1 MKKINTLLLILLVI
15 MCSCSVSQKHQAIN
29 YYDETIDVKK
39 CSNLICRKHYIY
51 YNESGILLKNDSFQ
65 AKTTF
70 KRESPLDFTDY
81 ESKIW
86 LEYTIKF

>member
-1 MKKINTLLLILLVI
+1 MKKINLLLLLLVFI
-15 MCSCSVSQKHQAIN
+15 SSCSVNQKHQAAK
-29 YYDETIDVKK
+29 YYDKTIDV
-39 CSNLICRKHYIY
+39 NLICRKHKIH
-51 YNESGILLKNDSFQ
+51 YNEAGIFFKNDSFQ

-86 LEYTIKF
+86 LEYSIKF

>member
-1 MKKINTLLLILLVI
+1 MKKINLLLLLLIFI
-15 MCSCSVSQKHQAIN
+15 SSCSVNQKHQAIN
-29 YYDETIDVKK
+29 YYGKTVDVKK
-39 CSNLICRKHYIY
+39 CSNLICRKHKIH
-51 YNESGILLKNDSFQ
+51 YNEAGIFFKNDSFQ

>member
-1 MKKINTLLLILLVI
+1 MKKINLLLLLLIFI
-15 MCSCSVSQKHQAIN
+15 SSCSVNQKHQAIN
-29 YYDETIDVKK
+29 YYGKTVDVKK
-39 CSNLICRKHYIY
+39 CSNLICRKHKIH
-51 YNESGILLKNDSFQ
+51 YNESGIFFKNDSFQ

>member
-1 MKKINTLLLILLVI
+1 MKKINILLLLLVFVS
-15 MCSCSVSQKHQAIN
+15 SCSINQKHQAAK
-29 YYDETIDVKK
+29 YYDKTIDVKK
-39 CSNLICRKHYIY
+39 CSNLICRKHKIH
-51 YNESGILLKNDSFQ
+51 YNESGILFKNDSFQ